1 MTPLRQRMIE
11 DMELRHLTS
20 GTIEAYIRRV
30 AAFARHYG
38 RSPEALGYEDVRSYL
53 VHLVQQEHVCWSVY
67 NQSLCALRFLY
78 TVTLGREGVVER
90 IRYPRREKR
99 FPVVLSL
106 EEVSRLFA
114 ATSDVK
120 HRALLM
126 TTYAAGLRA
135 SEVVALRVADID
147 SQRMLL
153 HVRQGKGRKDRSVM
167 LSPRLLAELRHYWK
181 VVRPVDWLF
190 PGQIAGRPLDRNS
203 VYRICVRGGRAAGLK
218 KRVTVH
224 TLRHSFATH
233 LLEGGTDIRIIQALL
248 GHRHLKT
255 TTIYTQVSPTLI
267 GATTSPLD
275 RLDPLCGAFR
285 P

>member
-11 DMELRHLTS
+11 DMRLRHLTS

-38 RSPEALGYEDVRSYL
+38 LSPEALGYEDVRAYL
-53 VHLVQQEHVCWSVY
+53 LHLVQQEHVCWSVY

-90 IRYPRREKR
+90 IRYPRRPKR

-106 EEVSRLFA
+106 DEVSRLFA
-114 ATSDVK
+114 AVSDVK
-120 HRALLM
+120 HRAILM
-126 TTYAAGLRA
+126 TTYAAGLRV

-153 HVRQGKGRKDRSVM
+153 HVHQGKGRKDRSVM

-181 VVRPVDWLF
+181 VMRPANWLF
-190 PGQIAGRPLDRNS
+190 PGQITGRPLDRNS
-203 VYRICVRGGRAAGLK
+203 VYRICVRAGRAAGLK

-285 P
+285 S